1 MKDAADEG
9 PTNKELDEWFGP
21 AHEETENGA
30 EPDNAINPHADREQI
45 EPPEW
50 EDELDIGP
58 GVAEARH
65 AVAQALQHRDAER
78 ELEAGG

>member
-1 MKDAADEG
+1 MKDTADEG

-30 EPDNAINPHADREQI
+30 EPDNALNPHADREQI
-45 EPPEW
+45 EPPAW
-50 EDELDIGP
+50 QDELDTGP
-58 GVAEARH
+58 GVAEAR
-65 AVAQALQHRDAER
+65 QALARGLRER